1 MVFDA
6 ARSPPAPLQLRQLD
20 GGAHAVLRHVGSY
33 AGIEDALDCLFAQ
46 WLPDSGYVLRDA
58 PLHYLYLDDP
68 EAVAE
73 AELRADIRV
82 PVRPATHA
90 DAAA

>member
-1 MVFDA
+1 MGFDA
-6 ARSPPAPLQLRQLD
+6 AVAPPAPFALRML
-20 GGAHAVLRHVGSY
+20 GGGDYAVLRQVGSY
-33 AGIEDALDCLFAQ
+33 AQLEAALDRVLGD

-73 AELRADIRV
+73 AELRADICV
-82 PVRPATHA
+82 PVQR
-90 DAAA
+90 DGG